1 VSGKRIAVLTAMALL
16 VVNASYAHA
25 AGDAVQP
32 AAPQQYNLEGRRIT
46 GTVVT
51 TSSVASYTFVQI
63 DTGDGVVWAAA
74 PRTQV
79 KEGDTVLL
87 PDGSP
92 MPEFY
97 SPSLDRRFD
106 IIYFASSMQ
115 VHPSGGTVSMGLDE
129 HCPPGENLGAE
140 VDVSGTERA
149 PGGLTIGEI
158 LERAAG
164 LAGDQVSL
172 RGKVVK
178 CSRGILGRT
187 WIHVR
192 DGTLGPGGAGDVTI
206 TTQGTAAVGD
216 TILVR
221 GTVVLDRN
229 FGYGYR
235 YDLLIEDA
243 SITIE

>member
-1 VSGKRIAVLTAMALL
+1 MSGTRIPVLAAVAAL
-16 VVNASYAHA
+16 VVNASHAHA
-25 AGDAVQP
+25 AGDAAQP
-32 AAPQQYNLEGRRIT
+32 AAPQYNLEGRRIT

-51 TSSVASYTFVQI
+51 TSSVGSYTFVQI

-106 IIYFASSMQ
+106 LIYFASSML
-115 VHPSGGTVSMGLDE
+115 VFSSGGAIPKDFQQ
-129 HCPPGENLGAE
+129 HCPPGESSGAE
-140 VDVSGTERA
+140 LDVSGTERA

-164 LAGDQVSL
+164 LAGKQVSL

-187 WIHVR
+187 WIHLR
-192 DGTLGPGGAGDVTI
+192 DGTLGPEGTGDVTV
-206 TTQGTAAVGD
+206 TTQDAAAIGD
-216 TILVR
+216 SVLVR
-221 GTVVLDRN
+221 GTVVLDQD